1 MENIENTC
9 LFSLEALIF
18 RVVKRF
24 LSSRLVCVLALALVS
39 ASPRV
44 SATAVMEWNT
54 QVLNAIRSSDTA
66 APHAT
71 RNLAILHTAI
81 YDAVNSIMGGRTE
94 YTVGTGAPAGA
105 SANAAVAAAA
115 NTVLGQL
122 YPSLDF
128 SGVYSSQLAGIA
140 DGQSKNDGIN
150 WGNQIA
156 TTILN
161 MRAGDGSASANSSYT
176 ITSAM
181 GHWQPTPHS
190 NPSLNFNP
198 NPELP
203 GWGNVTPF
211 GISSTAAQLPSAP
224 PALNSAQYTA
234 DYNQVHSLGAAV
246 GSSRTDDQ
254 THAAFFWN
262 KPNGTITTAG
272 QWNEIAQTMASTA
285 GLSLAD
291 EARLMAALNMSL
303 ADATIVAWE
312 AKYEQDFWRPVTAIA
327 YGNQDGNDDTVGDD
341 FAGTEF
347 GWNPLIDTPNTP
359 ESTAEESIL
368 AGAGGEVLKFYFGDE
383 GFVYASDINGDG
395 LITAADAT
403 YDLNNDGFITVE
415 DAYRTFTS
423 ITEAIQE
430 AGISRVYAGVNL
442 GTSVAQGLEAGED
455 IANEVNATYFQ
466 PVVVP
471 EPSSAL
477 LLAAASGLLLRRRR
491 RDQR

>member
-1 MENIENTC
+1 
-9 LFSLEALIF
+9 
-18 RVVKRF
+18 
-24 LSSRLVCVLALALVS
+24 
-39 ASPRV
+39 
-44 SATAVMEWNT
+44 MEWNT

-94 YTVGTGAPAGA
+94 YTVGSGAPAGA
-105 SANAAVAAAA
+105 NANAAVAAAA

-128 SGVYSSQLAGIA
+128 SAVYSSQLSSIA
-140 DGQSKNDGIN
+140 DGQAKNDGIN
-150 WGNQIA
+150 WGTQIA

-161 MRAGDGSASANSSYT
+161 QRAGDGSAAANSGYT
-176 ITSAM
+176 ISSDI
-181 GHWQPTPHS
+181 GRWQPTPHT

-203 GWGNVTPF
+203 GWGNVTTF
-211 GISSTAAQLPSAP
+211 GTANPAAVLPSAP
-224 PALNSAQYTA
+224 PAVNSAQYTA
-234 DYNQVHSLGAAV
+234 DFNQVYTLGAAV

-254 THAAFFWN
+254 THAAYFWN

-303 ADATIVAWE
+303 ADATIVAWD
-312 AKYEQDFWRPVTAIA
+312 AKYTYDFWRPVTAIA
-327 YGNQDGNDDTVGDD
+327 YGNQDGNNDTVGDD
-341 FAGTEF
+341 WAGTEF

-368 AGAGGEVLKFYFGDE
+368 AGAGGEVLKFYFGDQ
-383 GFVYASDINGDG
+383 GFVYAADINGDG
-395 LITAADAT
+395 MITASDAT
-403 YDLNNDGFITVE
+403 YDLNNDGFITAA

-423 ITEAIQE
+423 LSEAIAE
-430 AGISRVYAGVNL
+430 AGMSRIYAGVNM
-442 GTSVAQGLEAGED
+442 GSSVTEGMDIGEE
-455 IANEVNATYFQ
+455 IASEINKTYFQ

-477 LLAAASGLLLRRRR
+477 MLAAASGLLLRRRR
-491 RDQR
+491 VRAQR

>member
-1 MENIENTC
+1 
-9 LFSLEALIF
+9 
-18 RVVKRF
+18 
-24 LSSRLVCVLALALVS
+24 
-39 ASPRV
+39 
-44 SATAVMEWNT
+44 MEWNT

-66 APHAT
+66 APYAT

-94 YTVGTGAPAGA
+94 YTVGSGAPAGA
-105 SANAAVAAAA
+105 NANAAVAAAA

-128 SGVYSSQLAGIA
+128 SSVYNSQLGAIA

-150 WGNQIA
+150 WGNQVA

-161 MRAGDGSASANSSYT
+161 MRAGDGSASANTSYT
-176 ITSAM
+176 ISSSM

-190 NPSLNFNP
+190 NPALNVNP

-211 GISSTAAQLPSAP
+211 GVGSTASQLPPPP
-224 PALNSAQYTA
+224 PALNSAEYTA
-234 DYNQVHSLGAAV
+234 NFNQVYSLGAAV
-246 GSSRTDDQ
+246 GSSRTEDQ
-254 THAAFFWN
+254 THAAYFWN

-272 QWNEIAQTMASTA
+272 QWNEIAQTMASAA

-303 ADATIVAWE
+303 ADATIVAWQ
-312 AKYEQDFWRPVTAIA
+312 AKYLYDYWRPVTAIA

-368 AGAGGEVLKFYFGDE
+368 ASAGGEVLKFYFGDQ
-383 GFVYASDINGDG
+383 GFVYAADINGDG

-403 YDLNNDGFITVE
+403 YDLNGDGFITVE

-423 ITEAIQE
+423 ITAAIDE
-430 AGISRVYAGVNL
+430 AGMSRIYAGVNMS
-442 GTSVAQGLEAGED
+442 TSVLAGKEAGQDVADE
-455 IANEVNATYFQ
+455 INKVYFQ
-466 PVVVP
+466 PLVVP
-471 EPSSAL
+471 EPSGAL
-477 LLAAASGLLLRRRR
+477 LIAAASGLLLRRRR
-491 RDQR
+491 GRVQR